1 MSARRSRKGFPVR
14 KVLED
19 TLQEDSDDDDSDE
32 DKFLNLNEEDGQI
45 VEPCED
51 VPFLT
56 ILAVFS
62 EDVWDEDSAYLELLA
77 KEVNSLSHSILA
89 PVFTYL
95 IRVLVC
101 AKSLKN

>member
-1 MSARRSRKGFPVR
+1 MSAQRSRKGFPVR

-32 DKFLNLNEEDGQI
+32 DKFLNLNEEDGQN

-56 ILAVFS
+56 ISAVFQRTS
-62 EDVWDEDSAYLELLA
+62 GT
-77 KEVNSLSHSILA
+77 KTPRILNCSQK
-89 PVFTYL
+89 
-95 IRVLVC
+95 R
-101 AKSLKN
+101 